1 MGYFFL
7 DFFVKMGYFNFMFIN
22 ISSLVLRM
30 LLVAVTC
37 AFVWQFVEP
46 KTQLMRILRAALL
59 VLSLLAVLAV
69 AKITG
74 V

>member
-1 MGYFFL
+1 MRVKLGYF
-7 DFFVKMGYFNFMFIN
+7 DVMFIN
-22 ISSLVLRM
+22 VASLVLRM

-46 KTQLMRILRAALL
+46 KTQPMRILRAALL

-69 AKITG
+69 VKITG
-74 V
+74 M